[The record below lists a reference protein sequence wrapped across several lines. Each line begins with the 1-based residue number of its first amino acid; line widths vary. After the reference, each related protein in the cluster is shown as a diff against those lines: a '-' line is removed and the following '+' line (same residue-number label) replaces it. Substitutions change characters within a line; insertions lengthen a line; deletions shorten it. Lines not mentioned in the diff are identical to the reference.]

1 MKLQDSNKNLTK
13 HKKLRDQIILS
24 IVYMTIWGISVSVYW
39 YFTDNS
45 DAMGYSLIFLWI
57 IIPCTTFLASI
68 IIGKNNYFG
77 RYKWISV
84 VVLGIMYML
93 IEFTTFSTSNMRSF
107 DKINLPRFDMILIG
121 GLISF
126 LGIFTGTV
134 IRKKKRNKI
143 S

>member
-13 HKKLRDQIILS
+13 HKKLRDEIILS